1 MKNAEEIDEEIIM
14 RIIGGKYRSRVL
26 AEFAGDDVR
35 PTSDRTKESL
45 FNILALKLYGARVL
59 DLFCGSGAL
68 GLESL
73 SRGAKEVVFNDC
85 AKASIGILKKNLT
98 ALKILPN
105 GEEAK
110 ITNCDYLVCLGQAK
124 GQFDLIFIDPPYAM
138 KAAFDAVTRI
148 LEAGLA
154 APGAIIVAESGE
166 ELPSEDLPAGLTLR
180 KAARYSLS
188 HVAIYAFEG

>member
-1 MKNAEEIDEEIIM
+1 MM
-14 RIIGGKYRSRVL
+14 RIITGKARGKHL
-26 AEFAGDDVR
+26 ETLPGDATR
-35 PTSDRTKESL
+35 PTSERVK
-45 FNILALKLYGARVL
+45 GAIFSSIQFELEGRRVL
-59 DLFCGSGAL
+59 DLFAGSGQM
-68 GLESL
+68 GLEAL
-73 SRGAKEVVFNDC
+73 SRGAVSVTFAD
-85 AKASIGILKKNLT
+85 ASPDAMAIVKKNAT
-98 ALKILPN
+98 ACGFFGDCRYLISDYRNVIRKA
-105 GEEAK
+105 GDAK
-110 ITNCDYLVCLGQAK
+110 Y
-124 GQFDLIFIDPPYAM
+124 DLIFIDPPYAM

>member
-1 MKNAEEIDEEIIM
+1 M

-73 SRGAKEVVFNDC
+73 SRGAKEVVFNDS
-85 AKASIGILKKNLT
+85 AKASIAILKKNLS
-98 ALKILPN
+98 ALKIQRQNIKERFFRSIRRRAHVVARKLRQYPTSIFSADN
-105 GEEAK
+105 SHI
-110 ITNCDYLVCLGQAK
+110 ITP
-124 GQFDLIFIDPPYAM
+124 FFLI
-138 KAAFDAVTRI
+138 AFLFRFSTR
-148 LEAGLA
+148 
-154 APGAIIVAESGE
+154 
-166 ELPSEDLPAGLTLR
+166 TW
-180 KAARYSLS
+180 
-188 HVAIYAFEG
+188 